1 MILLHIKHGWVS
13 VCKLI
18 LFCGI
23 FFMNNICE
31 SSDTNEIGGLQNVLF
46 VNKTNMDDKN
56 CVFPTEVV
64 IVHRRRFCFSINTDK
79 KGCCNDNEFNC
90 NFEISGNSLIMDK
103 EILCNQDIVQMAA
116 DQDFS
121 QCTPS
126 KFYKDSK
133 NGSLFNIHKCLNK
146 GEKNIRFSKNDHRG
160 RNSFCV
166 TENYQGE
173 TNPNTSK
180 PPEQELCPDPSIE
193 CVTGTE
199 TNLEAALNIIKNIS
213 SVLEQMTNCRT
224 GAIKKG
230 EIRGIITKLPPK
242 DPTSVNIG
250 ITSTNISIVE
260 DNIDSSAGM
269 LLLVQVSKEAT
280 EMAVKKNGSFLGF
293 LLIPRVF
300 QDVNSSSILNN
311 EVVGIEMG
319 AEISNLSQ
327 TIDIQFRNVDK
338 KGKVASCRSW
348 DGKGKDPI
356 WTEDGCHLKET
367 NESIT
372 CQCSHLTFFA
382 ILLSP
387 PPGNI
392 SSSHLRSLTHITS
405 VGCGLS
411 MFFLAAAIFM
421 HCLIRRG
428 KASQATQILMNLFVA
443 MFNLNLSF
451 LINDKIAN
459 LGNFGACVAI
469 AAFMHYTMLATL
481 TWFFMEALHLYFTL
495 GKLQSEIKLYM
506 GKLCVMGWVTPAVVV
521 IPLLALRKYNYLVI
535 SADDGTSAK
544 MCWIPDAA
552 VHQGV
557 NIGYYAI
564 VFIFTFTIFILTVRK
579 IFPLKARTGKT
590 TGGSSIKTNTFSILG
605 LFLLL
610 GITWAF
616 AFFSHGPL
624 LVASYYIFTILNSF
638 QGFFLFIYYY
648 NSSKETTAVP

>member
-1 MILLHIKHGWVS
+1 MILLHIKHGWMS

-23 FFMNNICE
+23 FFMNNTRE
-31 SSDTNEIGGLQNVLF
+31 SSGTTEISRLQNVLF
-46 VNKTNMDDKN
+46 VSETNFANKK
-56 CVFPTEVV
+56 CFFPTEVV
-64 IVHRRRFCFSINTDK
+64 MISGSRFCFSNNTDK
-79 KGCCNDNEFNC
+79 KECCNDKEFNC
-90 NFEISGNSLIMDK
+90 TFEKGGNCSIKDE
-103 EILCNQDIVQMAA
+103 EILSKHDIVLMKA
-116 DQDFS
+116 DQNFS
-121 QCTPS
+121 LCTPS
-126 KFYKDSK
+126 KLYKGSN
-133 NGSLFNIHKCLNK
+133 NGSLFDFHMCLNK
-146 GEKNIRFSKNDHRG
+146 GVKNTRCSTSYPSCDEKKP
-160 RNSFCV
+160 
-166 TENYQGE
+166 
-173 TNPNTSK
+173 NPNTSK
-180 PPEQELCPDPSIE
+180 PQKLCPELSMGL
-193 CVTGTE
+193 VTGNE
-199 TNLEAALNIIKNIS
+199 TNVEAALNIIKTVS
-213 SVLEQMTNCRT
+213 SVLDQMKECKTV
-224 GAIKKG
+224 AIKKG
-230 EIRGIITKLPPK
+230 KIRGIITELPK

-250 ITSTNISIVE
+250 ITSRNISIVE
-260 DNIDSSAGM
+260 DNINSTAGM

-280 EMAVKKNGSFLGF
+280 EMAVQKNGSFLAF
-293 LLIPRVF
+293 LLIPGVF
-300 QDVNSSSILNN
+300 QDVNSSSFLNN
-311 EVVGIEMG
+311 EVVAIEMG

-428 KASQATQILMNLFVA
+428 KASQATQLLMNLFVA

-459 LGNFGACVAI
+459 LGNFG
-469 AAFMHYTMLATL
+469 
-481 TWFFMEALHLYFTL
+481 
-495 GKLQSEIKLYM
+495 KLPSEIKLYM
-506 GKLCVMGWVTPAVVV
+506 GKLCIMGWVTPAGVV

-564 VFIFTFTIFILTVRK
+564 VFIFTFTIFILTVWK
-579 IFPLKARTGKT
+579 IFPLKARTGT
-590 TGGSSIKTNTFSILG
+590 TMGGSSIKTNVFSILG

-638 QGFFLFIYYY
+638 QGR
-648 NSSKETTAVP
+648 